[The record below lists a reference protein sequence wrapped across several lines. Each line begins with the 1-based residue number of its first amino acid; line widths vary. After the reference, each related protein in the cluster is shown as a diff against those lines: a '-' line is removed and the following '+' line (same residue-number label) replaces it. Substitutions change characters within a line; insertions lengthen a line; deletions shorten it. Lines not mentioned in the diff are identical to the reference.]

1 MKRIELKTEETYSQA
16 FPGKSTSG
24 YEWEAK
30 LTGDTCIL
38 ISKSFQSVSNGRM
51 GENASEVF
59 TIKALKSG
67 RARIFFQLKRPW
79 ETQSIDAYELEV
91 LIQD

>member
-24 YEWEAK
+24 YE
-30 LTGDTCIL
+30 TGDSCIL